1 VGWCLSREQLAAFPK
16 IGSGVALGL
25 ITLAFAVE
33 NDRTFQ
39 GRFKHM
45 AKLQGKV
52 ALVTGGASG
61 IGKVFSR
68 RLAVDGASVVIAD
81 LKGAKQ
87 AASLLV
93 ENGLTAIGVDG
104 DVSSP
109 QDVESMVRTAESSF
123 GGLDIL
129 VNNAAL
135 FSTLKPGPFTDISA
149 AEWERVMTINTLGPF
164 LLAKATVPLMRRRG
178 GGAIVN
184 IASNTVHKGAP
195 GLLHYV
201 SSKGAIIA
209 MTRALAR
216 EVGADGITVNALAP
230 GFTLSSGVLENEA
243 YQATFRSAAS
253 EVRAIRRDQHPI
265 DLEGALA
272 FLVGEDARFIT
283 GQTLVVDG
291 GNVFV

>member
-1 VGWCLSREQLAAFPK
+1 
-16 IGSGVALGL
+16 
-25 ITLAFAVE
+25 
-33 NDRTFQ
+33 
-39 GRFKHM
+39 M
-45 AKLQGKV
+45 ARLQGKV
-52 ALVTGGASG
+52 ALITGGASG
-61 IGKVFSR
+61 IGEVFSR

-81 LKGAKQ
+81 LKGSEE
-87 AASLLV
+87 AAAALV
-93 ENGLTAIGVDG
+93 ENGLIAIGVDG
-104 DVSSP
+104 DVSS
-109 QDVESMVRTAESSF
+109 QRDVESMVTAAEQRF

-135 FSTLKPGPFTDISA
+135 FSTLRPGPFTEISA
-149 AEWERVMTINTLGPF
+149 EDWERVMAVNTLGPF

-184 IASNTVHKGAP
+184 VASNTVHKGAP

-230 GFTLSSGVLENEA
+230 GFTLSGGVLDNDA
-243 YQATFRSAAS
+243 YQAAFRSAAS
-253 EVRAIRRDQHPI
+253 ELRAIRRDQYPA
-265 DLEGALA
+265 DLEGAVA
-272 FLVGEDARFIT
+272 FLVGADARFIT